1 MKVLT
6 ATSNGSKPGDFSWTV
21 EGEPVLLPEPCDR
34 DRFAE
39 EDGGTGCGC
48 SRAFGGMSSMKVTT
62 TAMVRDLPLT
72 RDELFVALHSAL
84 QAAGL
89 AEETLE
95 AEDVVEI
102 QEELDWLLE
111 LAADVEV
118 GTVFERDFDEVR
130 ERQVDLP

>member
-6 ATSNGSKPGDFSWTV
+6 ATSSRSRPGDFSWTI

-34 DRFAE
+34 DRFAQE
-39 EDGGTGCGC
+39 EGGTGCGC

-62 TAMVRDLPLT
+62 TAVVRDLPLT
-72 RDELFVALHSAL
+72 RDDLFVALHSAL

-89 AEETLE
+89 AEESLE
-95 AEDVVEI
+95 LEDIVEI
-102 QEELDWLLE
+102 QAELDWLLQV
-111 LAADVEV
+111 AAEADV

-130 ERQVDLP
+130 ERPAELV